1 MTEKHDRVTNIAVT
15 DMFSSDHDVE
25 VTVSTACALG
35 RSSGVSML
43 SLGRETLGTAGAAIT
58 TATYLLL
65 HYAILTAY
73 VSEGSTLVSDLL
85 PNLPAPASAAVFT
98 CLLGFPLYALPGR
111 LVDATNNALVVL
123 AAVTFTMLL
132 ASAAPHV
139 HPADLLTLSH
149 WQTLFNGP
157 LIPVLL
163 VSCVYHNVIPTISL
177 KLEGDRMKIRRAILA
192 GTGIPVL
199 MFALYDAV
207 KLPLLQSAISSA
219 SALTGTTE
227 GTITTVFSF
236 LAVATSFIGFVAGL
250 TDLVSDARQSAKV
263 PTSPRWPDYAL
274 TLVPPVIAAAAGPE
288 IFIKALDVAGTYG
301 IAVLFGALP
310 AAMAWSARS
319 NAVTKKFTPALPGG
333 RPLLAALATPPLVL
347 IMSRIWEAANAASIP
362 GI

>member
-1 MTEKHDRVTNIAVT
+1 M
-15 DMFSSDHDVE
+15 
-25 VTVSTACALG
+25 G

-43 SLGRETLGTAGAAIT
+43 SLGRETLGTLGASIT

-73 VSEGSTLVSDLL
+73 VSEGSTLVSDLF
-85 PNLPAPASAAVFT
+85 PNLPTIASAAVFT
-98 CLLGFPLYALPGR
+98 SLLGIPLYALPGR
-111 LVDATNNALVVL
+111 LVDATNNALVIL
-123 AAVTFTMLL
+123 AAITFATLL
-132 ASAAPHV
+132 FFAAPHV
-139 HPADLLTLSH
+139 HPGDLLTMSH
-149 WQTLFNGP
+149 WQTLFTGP

-177 KLEGDRMKIRRAILA
+177 KLEGDRAKIRRAILA

-207 KLPLLQSAISSA
+207 QLPILQSAVSSA
-219 SALTGTTE
+219 STLTGTTE
-227 GTITTVFSF
+227 GTITAIFSF

-250 TDLVSDARQSAKV
+250 TDLVSDARQSAKI
-263 PTSPRWPDYAL
+263 PKSPRWPDYAL
-274 TLVPPVIAAAAGPE
+274 TLIPPVIAAAAGPE

-319 NAVTKKFTPALPGG
+319 NVATKTFRPALPGG
-333 RPLLAALATPPLVL
+333 RPLLAALATPPLLL
-347 IMSRIWEAANAASIP
+347 IMSRVWEAANAAPIP
-362 GI
+362 GLQ

>member
-1 MTEKHDRVTNIAVT
+1 
-15 DMFSSDHDVE
+15 
-25 VTVSTACALG
+25 
-35 RSSGVSML
+35 ML
-43 SLGRETLGTAGAAIT
+43 SLGRETLGPLGASIT

-65 HYAILTAY
+65 HYTILTAY

-85 PNLPAPASAAVFT
+85 PNLPTLASAAVFT

-111 LVDATNNALVVL
+111 LVDATNNVLVIL

-139 HPADLLTLSH
+139 HPQDLLTSH
-149 WQTLFNGP
+149 WQTMFNGP

-163 VSCVYHNVIPTISL
+163 VSCVYHNVVPTISL
-177 KLEGDRMKIRRAILA
+177 KLEGNRKKIRRAILA

-207 KLPLLQSAISSA
+207 KLPTLQSAISSA
-219 SALTGTTE
+219 STLAGTTE

-250 TDLVSDARQSAKV
+250 TDLVSDARQSAKI

-274 TLVPPVIAAAAGPE
+274 TLVPPIIAAAAGPE
-288 IFIKALDVAGTYG
+288 IFIKALDIAGTYG

-319 NAVTKKFTPALPGG
+319 NSVTKRFKPSIPGG
-333 RPLLAALATPPLVL
+333 RPLLAALATPPLIL
-347 IMSRIWEAANAASIP
+347 IMSKVWDAANAGPMP
-362 GI
+362 GLQ